1 LAGLTDVDAITVSAA
16 RMASDQ
22 ILASH
27 TANAAILLACASNT
41 LVKGGIA
48 LVIGGRPLR
57 PAIGPIFL
65 ALFLASLAVC
75 LVVAML

>member
-1 LAGLTDVDAITVSAA
+1 
-16 RMASDQ
+16 
-22 ILASH
+22 
-27 TANAAILLACASNT
+27 
-41 LVKGGIA
+41 
-48 LVIGGRPLR
+48 VIGGRPLR